1 LQDEAAPV
9 RRAAASLLG
18 WLRDPAA
25 QPGLNAATA
34 DEDAEVRRIAIG
46 ALLPGGLETQAA
58 FTRAFD
64 DENWQVR
71 EEAATRAGR
80 LKLEATL
87 PALIA
92 RMQDDYWQVRVKAAS
107 SLGQLKLPEAIP
119 ALAEA
124 LAVPISNLRKEATAA
139 LGEIGHRDALPH
151 LAAHAD
157 DPDPDV
163 RKLNRWAAA
172 KIQVG

>member
-1 LQDEAAPV
+1 LQDEAVSV
-9 RRAAASLLG
+9 RRAAAALLG

-25 QPGLNAATA
+25 QAGLIGATA

-46 ALLPGGLETQAA
+46 AILPGGPETDTA
-58 FTRAFD
+58 FARAFD
-64 DENWQVR
+64 DENWLVR

-80 LKLEATL
+80 IKLEATL

-92 RMQDDYWQVRVKAAS
+92 RMQDDYWQVRVKAAA
-107 SLGQLKLPEAIP
+107 SLGQLKLAEAIP
-119 ALAEA
+119 ALAAA

-151 LAAHAD
+151 LAAYAD

-163 RKLNRWAAA
+163 RKLNRWAST
-172 KIQVG
+172 KIQAG